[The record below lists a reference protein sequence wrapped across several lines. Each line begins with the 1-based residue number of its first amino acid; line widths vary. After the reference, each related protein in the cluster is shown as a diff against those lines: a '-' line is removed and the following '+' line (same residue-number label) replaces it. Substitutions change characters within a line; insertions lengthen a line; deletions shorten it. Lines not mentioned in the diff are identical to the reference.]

1 MSAPRE
7 LPMFP
12 LGSVL
17 LPGMLLPLHIFEPRY
32 QLMMS
37 DLLAAD
43 GDSFGVSLIERGHE
57 VGGGDIRAM
66 VGCRAQV
73 LDCVQGPDGRWGVL
87 AVGTE
92 RIRVHEW
99 LPDDPYPRALIVP
112 EPDVDAGLSDDESHR
127 LEQLERRV
135 RRCAALASEL
145 GLAAPAE
152 VEFSRDP
159 EQWTFQLAV
168 LAPLGALDRQR
179 ILAAASARLRLELL
193 EDVVGDQE
201 VLLEGQLRLGGLD
214 DPDTPR

>member
-1 MSAPRE
+1 MNDRRE

-32 QLMMS
+32 QQMMA
-37 DLLAAD
+37 DLVAAD
-43 GDSFGVSLIERGHE
+43 GDSFGVTLIERGHE

-66 VGCRAQV
+66 IGCRAQV

-92 RIRVHEW
+92 RIRIGEW
-99 LPDDPYPRALIVP
+99 LPDDPYPRALVDP
-112 EPDVDAGLSDDESHR
+112 APDVASGLSASETTQ
-127 LEQLERRV
+127 LEHLERRV

-152 VEFSRDP
+152 VELSRDP

-168 LAPLGALDRQR
+168 LAPLGSLDRQR
-179 ILAAASARLRLELL
+179 VLAADSASARVAILEEL
-193 EDVVGDQE
+193 VADQE
-201 VLLEGQLRLGGLD
+201 VLLEGQLRLGDVDGD
-214 DPDTPR
+214 DPQP